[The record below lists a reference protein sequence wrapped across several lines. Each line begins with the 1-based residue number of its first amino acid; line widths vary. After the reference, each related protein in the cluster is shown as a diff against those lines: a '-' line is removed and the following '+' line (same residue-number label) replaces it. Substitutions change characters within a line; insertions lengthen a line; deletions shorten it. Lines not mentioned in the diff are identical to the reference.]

1 MSDLVYKSYAEIHP
15 ITTELQLDRERARAN
30 VAEYARAKETLRAYK
45 HDWKVFQ
52 AWCELRR
59 VRSLPAS
66 HVDVCAHLAHL
77 EGRGLALS
85 TIERAYCA
93 IALFHR
99 NANAPGWQPP
109 RGFPPSVKLELDAI
123 RRKLGS
129 AQHGKNPIVV
139 RDLARLV
146 GAIEGEELAR
156 VRDRAMLL
164 LGFWMASRRSEIV
177 ALDVADVQVL
187 PEGVKMH
194 LKRSK
199 TDQEGKGDDKAAPRT
214 EDPALCPA
222 LALDR
227 WLRDSAI
234 TEGPLFRAIDRWGHM
249 SPSRLEVKAYVRAIK
264 RYASAAGFDASQLS
278 GHSLRSGFVTTAAK
292 EGKSVDAI
300 MRQTLHKDPGTVL
313 GYIKMA
319 DLFKN
324 NAASGLGLR
333 RPRATDTSGELTA
346 WAVQIIRG
354 AKSPRFSAES
364 DLSELAQP
372 SRALHRG
379 NPRVDQETVGPRET

>member
-1 MSDLVYKSYAEIHP
+1 MSDLVYKSYAELHP
-15 ITTELQLDRERARAN
+15 ITLALQQDRERARSN
-30 VAEYARAKETLRAYK
+30 VAEYARAKETLRAYS
-45 HDWKVFQ
+45 HDWKAFQ
-52 AWCELRR
+52 AWCTDRH
-59 VRSLPAS
+59 VCALPAA

-109 RGFPPSVKLELDAI
+109 RGFPSQVKLELDAI

-129 AQHGKNPIVV
+129 EQHGKSPIEV
-139 RDLARLV
+139 RDLARLITV
-146 GAIEGEELAR
+146 IEGDGLAR
-156 VRDRAMLL
+156 IRDRAMLL
-164 LGFWMASRRSEIV
+164 LGFWTASRRSEIV
-177 ALDVADVQVL
+177 ALDVVDVQVL

-199 TDQEGKGDDKAAPRT
+199 TDQEGKGADKAAPRT
-214 EDPALCPA
+214 ENAALCPA
-222 LALDR
+222 IALDQ
-227 WLRDSAI
+227 WLVASGI
-234 TEGPLFRAIDRWGHM
+234 VEGSLFRAVDRWGHM
-249 SPSRLEVKAYVRAIK
+249 SAERLEAKAYVRAIK
-264 RYASAAGFDASQLS
+264 RYASAAGLDATRLA

-313 GYIKMA
+313 EYIRIA

-324 NAASGLGLR
+324 NAASGLG
-333 RPRATDTSGELTA
+333 
-346 WAVQIIRG
+346 
-354 AKSPRFSAES
+354 
-364 DLSELAQP
+364 
-372 SRALHRG
+372 
-379 NPRVDQETVGPRET
+379 